1 MIKRKFAKNR
11 HLSKAVYRE
20 EFKGYTETL
29 AAAAY
34 IDIRED

>member
-1 MIKRKFAKNR
+1 MKRKFVKNR

-20 EFKGYTETL
+20 EFKGYTEAL
-29 AAAAY
+29 AVAAY